1 MKIQFDI
8 PPGSAQESN
17 GLAVHYAAAKRQ
29 VPRWRWY
36 LLLAAVLVPPGYFVV
51 RFGLSYLRETTP
63 AQVIVAQATLRSQAP
78 GRVVRIAAEG
88 QMLEPGQPVL
98 ELQASPPAE
107 APQQAPAAPAAP
119 LARPAAPTPAWT
131 AREAT
136 LVEAQRLALSQLHIQ
151 QERLQRMQGL
161 RDQGAATQQELDN
174 ARFQEL
180 QARADVNRAQ
190 ADVREHRAALT
201 PEPAPAPQAA
211 LPAAP
216 AAAAPM
222 AAAQRPD
229 PIATM
234 TAPFAGTVLRTLVR
248 KGDWVVPGLDVAIL
262 QARAEPLVHAYLPPE
277 KSRYAEA
284 GRGATLRFMDGTRM
298 RAKVV
303 GVEAQAQSTPAD
315 RVSPLTPRAPSIVVR
330 LQAQES
336 LPAAYR
342 IHLLPL
348 DVQFD

>member
-1 MKIQFDI
+1 M
-8 PPGSAQESN
+8 
-17 GLAVHYAAAKRQ
+17 
-29 VPRWRWY
+29 
-36 LLLAAVLVPPGYFVV
+36 
-51 RFGLSYLRETTP
+51 
-63 AQVIVAQATLRSQAP
+63 
-78 GRVVRIAAEG
+78 
-88 QMLEPGQPVL
+88 
-98 ELQASPPAE
+98 
-107 APQQAPAAPAAP
+107 
-119 LARPAAPTPAWT
+119 
-131 AREAT
+131 
-136 LVEAQRLALSQLHIQ
+136 EAQRLALSQLHIQ

-216 AAAAPM
+216 AATAPM

-262 QARAEPLVHAYLPPE
+262 QARA
-277 KSRYAEA
+277 
-284 GRGATLRFMDGTRM
+284 
-298 RAKVV
+298 
-303 GVEAQAQSTPAD
+303 
-315 RVSPLTPRAPSIVVR
+315 
-330 LQAQES
+330 
-336 LPAAYR
+336 
-342 IHLLPL
+342 
-348 DVQFD
+348 

>member
-1 MKIQFDI
+1 
-8 PPGSAQESN
+8 
-17 GLAVHYAAAKRQ
+17 
-29 VPRWRWY
+29 
-36 LLLAAVLVPPGYFVV
+36 
-51 RFGLSYLRETTP
+51 
-63 AQVIVAQATLRSQAP
+63 
-78 GRVVRIAAEG
+78 
-88 QMLEPGQPVL
+88 MLEPGQPVL
-98 ELQASPPAE
+98 ELQAPPPAE

-216 AAAAPM
+216 ARRTSTSCRCPSRAARTPISAWQAPTS
-222 AAAQRPD
+222 D
-229 PIATM
+229 PQT
-234 TAPFAGTVLRTLVR
+234 T
-248 KGDWVVPGLDVAIL
+248 
-262 QARAEPLVHAYLPPE
+262 
-277 KSRYAEA
+277 A
-284 GRGATLRFMDGTRM
+284 GRCTLRRC
-298 RAKVV
+298 ASV
-303 GVEAQAQSTPAD
+303 
-315 RVSPLTPRAPSIVVR
+315 
-330 LQAQES
+330 
-336 LPAAYR
+336 
-342 IHLLPL
+342 
-348 DVQFD
+348 

>member
-174 ARFQEL
+174 ARF
-180 QARADVNRAQ
+180 
-190 ADVREHRAALT
+190 
-201 PEPAPAPQAA
+201 
-211 LPAAP
+211 
-216 AAAAPM
+216 
-222 AAAQRPD
+222 
-229 PIATM
+229 
-234 TAPFAGTVLRTLVR
+234 
-248 KGDWVVPGLDVAIL
+248 
-262 QARAEPLVHAYLPPE
+262 
-277 KSRYAEA
+277 
-284 GRGATLRFMDGTRM
+284 
-298 RAKVV
+298 
-303 GVEAQAQSTPAD
+303 
-315 RVSPLTPRAPSIVVR
+315 
-330 LQAQES
+330 
-336 LPAAYR
+336 
-342 IHLLPL
+342 
-348 DVQFD
+348 